1 MNSED
6 IRFDFYETLRTIYS
20 RYTLVKIY
28 ARKTAGSDLLARLI
42 GRKPAYAG
50 RWKTCWAEPRRRPR
64 VAYGS
69 GFDLGKPPSRLLAQA

>member
-1 MNSED
+1 MGTFFTDTTYNRESG
-6 IRFDFYETLRTIYS
+6 RNYS
-20 RYTLVKIY
+20 YQSQHNQYYY
-28 ARKTAGSDLLARLI
+28 ALSSDLLAWLI
-42 GRKPAYAG
+42 GWKPAYVG